1 MDSGLEI
8 TPAVL
13 KYVQLILATFVFIVP
28 ANAYS
33 YLFSDNT
40 FVFFEFKKPSLV
52 FLFFAALLWLFTLP
66 IISFLADI
74 NNKIA
79 FPTSFAGLENSFRL
93 AEARAENATRFLLNI
108 TSLSGLMVNLLVIA
122 VVAAIAEE
130 LIFRGI
136 IQKLLFEQSKNIHL
150 AIWLTALVF
159 SLFHLQF
166 FAIIPRIVLGAALG
180 YTFYWSK
187 SIWVPIFFHF
197 INNASIVLASYLYQ
211 QKVITTDPNEIT
223 FFPISVLFVAL
234 QLYIFGL
241 NEQNNM
247 EKDWLKVYEST
258 NSFAAELVHTVLN
271 DHAFNP
277 VLINKKDSSYLN
289 FGSNEIFVHQDF
301 YNESIRLINENQL

>member
-1 MDSGLEI
+1 MRQEKSVGYRFAMLLLLMIAGAMLGYIIALTSIPLVFQIPFSALMDVLNMDSGLEI

-33 YLFSDNT
+33 HLFSDNT

-93 AEARAENATRFLLNI
+93 AEARTENATRFLLNV
-108 TSLSGLMVNLLVIA
+108 TSFSGLMVNLLVIA

-211 QKVITTDPNEIT
+211 KKLIATDPNEIT
-223 FFPISVLFVAL
+223 FFPNSVLFVAF
-234 QLYIFGL
+234 ICSIA
-241 NEQNNM
+241 M
-247 EKDWLKVYEST
+247 VY
-258 NSFAAELVHTVLN
+258 FW
-271 DHAFNP
+271 
-277 VLINKKDSSYLN
+277 NKRAK
-289 FGSNEIFVHQDF
+289 
-301 YNESIRLINENQL
+301 

>member
-1 MDSGLEI
+1 MHQEKSVGYRFAMLLLLMIAGAMLGYIIALASIPLVFQIPFSALMGVLNMDSGLEI

-33 YLFSDNT
+33 HLFSDNT

-108 TSLSGLMVNLLVIA
+108 TSVSGLMVNLLVIA

-211 QKVITTDPNEIT
+211 KKLIATDPNEIT
-223 FFPISVLFVAL
+223 FFPNSVLFVAF
-234 QLYIFGL
+234 IC
-241 NEQNNM
+241 
-247 EKDWLKVYEST
+247 
-258 NSFAAELVHTVLN
+258 
-271 DHAFNP
+271 
-277 VLINKKDSSYLN
+277 
-289 FGSNEIFVHQDF
+289 
-301 YNESIRLINENQL
+301 SIAIIYFWIKRAK

>member
-1 MDSGLEI
+1 MHQEKSVGYRFAMLLLLMIAGAMLGYIIALASIPLVFQIPFSALMGVLNMDSGLEI

-33 YLFSDNT
+33 HLFSDNT

-108 TSLSGLMVNLLVIA
+108 TSVSGLMVNLLVIA

-223 FFPISVLFVAL
+223 FFPISVLFVAF
-234 QLYIFGL
+234 IC
-241 NEQNNM
+241 
-247 EKDWLKVYEST
+247 
-258 NSFAAELVHTVLN
+258 
-271 DHAFNP
+271 
-277 VLINKKDSSYLN
+277 
-289 FGSNEIFVHQDF
+289 
-301 YNESIRLINENQL
+301 SIAIIYFWIKRAK

>member
-1 MDSGLEI
+1 MRQEKSVGYRFAMLLVLMIAGAMLGYIIALASIPLVFQIPFSALMQVLNMDSGLEI

-33 YLFSDNT
+33 RLFSDNT
-40 FVFFEFKKPSLV
+40 IVFFEFKKPSVLY
-52 FLFFAALLWLFTLP
+52 LFFAALLWLFTLP
-66 IISFLADI
+66 IISFLADL

-79 FPTSFAGLENSFRL
+79 FPTSFTCLENSFRL

-108 TSLSGLMVNLLVIA
+108 NSLSGLMVNLLVIA
-122 VVAAIAEE
+122 VVAALAEE

-211 QKVITTDPNEIT
+211 KKMITTDPNEIT
-223 FFPISVLFVAL
+223 FFPNSVLFVAF
-234 QLYIFGL
+234 ICSIAI
-241 NEQNNM
+241 
-247 EKDWLKVYEST
+247 VY
-258 NSFAAELVHTVLN
+258 FW
-271 DHAFNP
+271 
-277 VLINKKDSSYLN
+277 NKRAK
-289 FGSNEIFVHQDF
+289 
-301 YNESIRLINENQL
+301 

>member
-1 MDSGLEI
+1 MRQEKSVGYRFAMLLVLMIAGAMLGYIISLASIPLVFQIPFSALMQVLNMDSGLEI

-33 YLFSDNT
+33 RLFSDNT
-40 FVFFEFKKPSLV
+40 IVFFEFKKPSVLY
-52 FLFFAALLWLFTLP
+52 LFFAALLWLFTLP
-66 IISFLADI
+66 IISFLADL

-79 FPTSFAGLENSFRL
+79 FPTSFASLENSFRL

-108 TSLSGLMVNLLVIA
+108 NSLSGLMVNLLVIA
-122 VVAAIAEE
+122 VVAALAEE

-159 SLFHLQF
+159 GLFHLQF

-197 INNASIVLASYLYQ
+197 INNAGIVLASYLYQ
-211 QKVITTDPNEIT
+211 QKIITADPNEIT
-223 FFPISVLFVAL
+223 FFPISVLFVAF
-234 QLYIFGL
+234 ICSIAI
-241 NEQNNM
+241 
-247 EKDWLKVYEST
+247 VY
-258 NSFAAELVHTVLN
+258 FW
-271 DHAFNP
+271 
-277 VLINKKDSSYLN
+277 NKRAK
-289 FGSNEIFVHQDF
+289 
-301 YNESIRLINENQL
+301 

>member
-1 MDSGLEI
+1 MRQEKSVGYRFAMLLVLMIAGAMLGYIIALASIPLVFQIPFSALMQVLNMDSGLEI

-33 YLFSDNT
+33 RLFSDNT
-40 FVFFEFKKPSLV
+40 IVFFEFKKPSVLY
-52 FLFFAALLWLFTLP
+52 LFFAALLWLFTLP

-79 FPTSFAGLENSFRL
+79 FPASFASLENSFRL

-108 TSLSGLMVNLLVIA
+108 TSISGLMVNLLVIA

-211 QKVITTDPNEIT
+211 KKMITTDPNEIT
-223 FFPISVLFVAL
+223 FFPNSVLFVAF
-234 QLYIFGL
+234 ICSIAI
-241 NEQNNM
+241 
-247 EKDWLKVYEST
+247 VY
-258 NSFAAELVHTVLN
+258 FW
-271 DHAFNP
+271 
-277 VLINKKDSSYLN
+277 NKRAK
-289 FGSNEIFVHQDF
+289 
-301 YNESIRLINENQL
+301 

>member
-1 MDSGLEI
+1 MRQEKSVGYRFAMLLVLMIAGAMLGYIIALASIPLVFQIPFSSLMQVLNIDSGLDI

-33 YLFSDNT
+33 RLFSDNT
-40 FVFFEFKKPSLV
+40 MVFFEFKKPRIVYL
-52 FLFFAALLWLFTLP
+52 LFAALLWLSTLP

-74 NNKIA
+74 NHKIA
-79 FPTSFAGLENSFRL
+79 LPTSFASLENSFRL
-93 AEARAENATRFLLNI
+93 AEARAENATRFLLNV

-136 IQKLLFEQSKNIHL
+136 IQKLLYEQGKNIHL

-166 FAIIPRIVLGAALG
+166 FAIVPRIVLGAALG
-180 YTFYWSK
+180 YSFYWSK

-197 INNASIVLASYLYQ
+197 INNASIVLAIYLYQ
-211 QKVITTDPNEIT
+211 QKMITTDPNEIT
-223 FFPISVLFVAL
+223 FFPNSVLFVAF
-234 QLYIFGL
+234 ICSIA
-241 NEQNNM
+241 M
-247 EKDWLKVYEST
+247 VY
-258 NSFAAELVHTVLN
+258 FW
-271 DHAFNP
+271 
-277 VLINKKDSSYLN
+277 KK
-289 FGSNEIFVHQDF
+289 QTK
-301 YNESIRLINENQL
+301 

>member
-1 MDSGLEI
+1 MRQEKSVGYRFAMLLVLMIAGAMLGYIIALASIPLVFQIPFSALMQVLNMDSGLEI

-33 YLFSDNT
+33 RLFSDNT
-40 FVFFEFKKPSLV
+40 IVFFEFKKPSVLY
-52 FLFFAALLWLFTLP
+52 LFFAALLWLFTLP
-66 IISFLADI
+66 IISFLADL

-79 FPTSFAGLENSFRL
+79 FPTSFASLENSFRL

-108 TSLSGLMVNLLVIA
+108 TSLTGLMVNLLVIA
-122 VVAAIAEE
+122 VVAALAEE

-211 QKVITTDPNEIT
+211 KKMITTDPNEIT
-223 FFPISVLFVAL
+223 FFPNSVLFVAF
-234 QLYIFGL
+234 ICSIAI
-241 NEQNNM
+241 
-247 EKDWLKVYEST
+247 VY
-258 NSFAAELVHTVLN
+258 FW
-271 DHAFNP
+271 
-277 VLINKKDSSYLN
+277 NKRAK
-289 FGSNEIFVHQDF
+289 
-301 YNESIRLINENQL
+301 

>member
-1 MDSGLEI
+1 MRQEKSVGYRFAMLLLLMIAGAMLGYIIALASIPLVFQIPFSALMDVLNMDSGLEI

-13 KYVQLILATFVFIVP
+13 KYVQLILAAFVFIVP

-33 YLFSDNT
+33 HLFSDNT

-93 AEARAENATRFLLNI
+93 AEARTENATRFLLNV
-108 TSLSGLMVNLLVIA
+108 TSFSGLMVNLLVIA

-197 INNASIVLASYLYQ
+197 INNASIVFASYLF
-211 QKVITTDPNEIT
+211 QKKLIATDPNEIT
-223 FFPISVLFVAL
+223 FFPNSVLFVAF
-234 QLYIFGL
+234 ICSIA
-241 NEQNNM
+241 M
-247 EKDWLKVYEST
+247 VY
-258 NSFAAELVHTVLN
+258 FW
-271 DHAFNP
+271 
-277 VLINKKDSSYLN
+277 NKRAK
-289 FGSNEIFVHQDF
+289 
-301 YNESIRLINENQL
+301 

>member
-1 MDSGLEI
+1 MHQEKSVGYRFAMLLLLMIAGAMLGYIIALASIPLVFQIPFSALMGVLNMDSGLEI

-33 YLFSDNT
+33 HLFSDNT

-108 TSLSGLMVNLLVIA
+108 TSVSGLMVNLLVIA

-223 FFPISVLFVAL
+223 FFPNSVLFVAF
-234 QLYIFGL
+234 IC
-241 NEQNNM
+241 
-247 EKDWLKVYEST
+247 
-258 NSFAAELVHTVLN
+258 
-271 DHAFNP
+271 
-277 VLINKKDSSYLN
+277 
-289 FGSNEIFVHQDF
+289 
-301 YNESIRLINENQL
+301 SIAIIYFWIKRAK

>member
-1 MDSGLEI
+1 MHQEKSVGYRFAMLLLLMIAGAMLGYIIALASIPLVFQIPFSALMGVLNMDSGLEI

-13 KYVQLILATFVFIVP
+13 KYGHLIHATFVFIVP

-33 YLFSDNT
+33 HLFSDNT

-108 TSLSGLMVNLLVIA
+108 TSVSGLMVNLLVIA

-223 FFPISVLFVAL
+223 FFPISVLFVAF
-234 QLYIFGL
+234 IC
-241 NEQNNM
+241 
-247 EKDWLKVYEST
+247 
-258 NSFAAELVHTVLN
+258 
-271 DHAFNP
+271 
-277 VLINKKDSSYLN
+277 
-289 FGSNEIFVHQDF
+289 
-301 YNESIRLINENQL
+301 SIAIIYFWIKRAK

>member
-1 MDSGLEI
+1 MRQEKSVSYRFAMLLVLMIAGAMLGYIIALTSIPLVFQIPFSALMQVLNMDSGLDI

-33 YLFSDNT
+33 RLFSHNT
-40 FVFFEFKKPSLV
+40 VAFFEFKKPNV
-52 FLFFAALLWLFTLP
+52 VYIFFAALLWLFTLP
-66 IISFLADI
+66 IISFLADL
-74 NNKIA
+74 NNKIT

-108 TSLSGLMVNLLVIA
+108 NSLSGLMVNLLVIA
-122 VVAAIAEE
+122 VVAALAEE

-180 YTFYWSK
+180 YTFYWSR
-187 SIWVPIFFHF
+187 SILVPIFFHF
-197 INNASIVLASYLYQ
+197 INNASIVLASYLYH
-211 QKVITTDPNEIT
+211 QKMITTDPNEIT
-223 FFPISVLFVAL
+223 FFPNSVLFVAF
-234 QLYIFGL
+234 ICSIAI
-241 NEQNNM
+241 
-247 EKDWLKVYEST
+247 VY
-258 NSFAAELVHTVLN
+258 FW
-271 DHAFNP
+271 
-277 VLINKKDSSYLN
+277 NKRAK
-289 FGSNEIFVHQDF
+289 
-301 YNESIRLINENQL
+301 

>member
-1 MDSGLEI
+1 MHQEKSVGYRFAMLLLLMIAGAMLGYIIALASIPLVFQIPFSSLMQVLNMDSGLEI

-33 YLFSDNT
+33 HLFSDNT

-197 INNASIVLASYLYQ
+197 INNASIVLASYLYH
-211 QKVITTDPNEIT
+211 QKMITTDPNEIT
-223 FFPISVLFVAL
+223 FFPNSVLFVAF
-234 QLYIFGL
+234 IC
-241 NEQNNM
+241 
-247 EKDWLKVYEST
+247 
-258 NSFAAELVHTVLN
+258 
-271 DHAFNP
+271 
-277 VLINKKDSSYLN
+277 
-289 FGSNEIFVHQDF
+289 
-301 YNESIRLINENQL
+301 SIAIIYFWIKRAK

>member
-1 MDSGLEI
+1 MRQEKSVGYRFAMLLLLMIAGAMLGYIIALVSIPLVFQIPFSALMDVLNMDSVLEI

-33 YLFSDNT
+33 HLFSDNT
-40 FVFFEFKKPSLV
+40 FVFFEFKKPNLV

-211 QKVITTDPNEIT
+211 KKLIATDPNEIT
-223 FFPISVLFVAL
+223 FFPNSVLFVAF
-234 QLYIFGL
+234 ICSIA
-241 NEQNNM
+241 M
-247 EKDWLKVYEST
+247 VY
-258 NSFAAELVHTVLN
+258 FW
-271 DHAFNP
+271 
-277 VLINKKDSSYLN
+277 NKRAK
-289 FGSNEIFVHQDF
+289 
-301 YNESIRLINENQL
+301 

>member
-1 MDSGLEI
+1 MHQEKSVGYRFAMLLLLMIAGAMLGYIIALASIPLVFQIPFSALMGVLNMDSGLEI

-33 YLFSDNT
+33 HLFSDNT

-108 TSLSGLMVNLLVIA
+108 TSVSGLMVNLLVIA

-150 AIWLTALVF
+150 AIWLTALIF

-197 INNASIVLASYLYQ
+197 INNASIVFASYLF
-211 QKVITTDPNEIT
+211 QKKLIATDPNEIT
-223 FFPISVLFVAL
+223 FFPNSVLFVAF
-234 QLYIFGL
+234 ICSIA
-241 NEQNNM
+241 M
-247 EKDWLKVYEST
+247 VY
-258 NSFAAELVHTVLN
+258 FW
-271 DHAFNP
+271 
-277 VLINKKDSSYLN
+277 NKRAK
-289 FGSNEIFVHQDF
+289 
-301 YNESIRLINENQL
+301 

>member
-1 MDSGLEI
+1 MRQEKSVGYRFAMLLVLMIAGAMLGYIIALASIPLVFQIPFSALMQVLNMDSGLEI

-33 YLFSDNT
+33 RLFSDNT
-40 FVFFEFKKPSLV
+40 IVFFEFKKPSVLY
-52 FLFFAALLWLFTLP
+52 LFFATLLWLFTLP
-66 IISFLADI
+66 IISFLADL

-79 FPTSFAGLENSFRL
+79 FPTSFASLENSFRL

-108 TSLSGLMVNLLVIA
+108 NSLSGLMVNLLVIA
-122 VVAAIAEE
+122 VVAALAEE

-211 QKVITTDPNEIT
+211 KKMITTDPNEIT
-223 FFPISVLFVAL
+223 FFPNSVLFVAF
-234 QLYIFGL
+234 ICSIAI
-241 NEQNNM
+241 
-247 EKDWLKVYEST
+247 VY
-258 NSFAAELVHTVLN
+258 FW
-271 DHAFNP
+271 
-277 VLINKKDSSYLN
+277 NKRAK
-289 FGSNEIFVHQDF
+289 
-301 YNESIRLINENQL
+301 

>member
-1 MDSGLEI
+1 MRQEKSVGYRFAMLLVLMIAGAMLGYIIALASIPLVFQIPFSALMQVLNMDSGLEI

-33 YLFSDNT
+33 RLFSDNT
-40 FVFFEFKKPSLV
+40 IVFFEFKKPSV
-52 FLFFAALLWLFTLP
+52 VYIFFAALLWLFTLP
-66 IISFLADI
+66 IISFLADL

-79 FPTSFAGLENSFRL
+79 FPASFAGLENSFRL

-108 TSLSGLMVNLLVIA
+108 NSLSGLMVNLLVIA
-122 VVAAIAEE
+122 VVAALAEE

-211 QKVITTDPNEIT
+211 KKMITTDPNEIT
-223 FFPISVLFVAL
+223 FFPNSVLFVAF
-234 QLYIFGL
+234 ICSIAI
-241 NEQNNM
+241 
-247 EKDWLKVYEST
+247 VY
-258 NSFAAELVHTVLN
+258 FW
-271 DHAFNP
+271 
-277 VLINKKDSSYLN
+277 NKRAK
-289 FGSNEIFVHQDF
+289 
-301 YNESIRLINENQL
+301 

>member
-1 MDSGLEI
+1 MHQEKSVGYRFAMLLLLMIAGAMLGYIIALASIPLVFQIPFSALMGVLNMDSGLEI

-33 YLFSDNT
+33 HLFSDNT

-108 TSLSGLMVNLLVIA
+108 TSVSGLMVNLLVIA

-197 INNASIVLASYLYQ
+197 INNASIVFASYLYH
-211 QKVITTDPNEIT
+211 KKLIATDPNEIT
-223 FFPISVLFVAL
+223 FFPNSVLFVAF
-234 QLYIFGL
+234 IC
-241 NEQNNM
+241 
-247 EKDWLKVYEST
+247 
-258 NSFAAELVHTVLN
+258 
-271 DHAFNP
+271 
-277 VLINKKDSSYLN
+277 
-289 FGSNEIFVHQDF
+289 
-301 YNESIRLINENQL
+301 SIAIIYFWIKRAK

>member
-1 MDSGLEI
+1 MRQEKSVGYRFAMLLLLMIAGAMLGYIIALASIPLVFQIPFSALMGVLNMDSGLEI

-33 YLFSDNT
+33 HLFSDNT

-223 FFPISVLFVAL
+223 FFPISVLFVAF
-234 QLYIFGL
+234 IC
-241 NEQNNM
+241 
-247 EKDWLKVYEST
+247 
-258 NSFAAELVHTVLN
+258 
-271 DHAFNP
+271 
-277 VLINKKDSSYLN
+277 
-289 FGSNEIFVHQDF
+289 
-301 YNESIRLINENQL
+301 SIAIIYFWIKRAK

>member
-1 MDSGLEI
+1 MHQEKSVGYRFAMLLLLMIAGAMLGYIIALASIPLVFQIPFSALMGVLNMDSGLEI

-33 YLFSDNT
+33 HLFSDNT

-108 TSLSGLMVNLLVIA
+108 TSVSGLMVNLLVIA

-197 INNASIVLASYLYQ
+197 INNASIVFASYLYQ
-211 QKVITTDPNEIT
+211 KKLIATDPNEIT
-223 FFPISVLFVAL
+223 FFPNSVLFVAF
-234 QLYIFGL
+234 ICSIA
-241 NEQNNM
+241 M
-247 EKDWLKVYEST
+247 VY
-258 NSFAAELVHTVLN
+258 FW
-271 DHAFNP
+271 
-277 VLINKKDSSYLN
+277 NKRAK
-289 FGSNEIFVHQDF
+289 
-301 YNESIRLINENQL
+301 

>member
-1 MDSGLEI
+1 MRQEKSVGYRFAMLLLLMITGAMLGYIVALASIPLVFQIPFSALMDVLNMDSGLDI

-33 YLFSDNT
+33 HLFSDNP
-40 FVFFEFKKPSLV
+40 FVFFEFKKPSLL

-79 FPTSFAGLENSFRL
+79 FPASFAGLENSFRL

-180 YTFYWSK
+180 YTFFWSK

-197 INNASIVLASYLYQ
+197 INNASIVFASYLYQ
-211 QKVITTDPNEIT
+211 KKLIATDPNEIT
-223 FFPISVLFVAL
+223 FFSNSVLFVAF
-234 QLYIFGL
+234 ICSIA
-241 NEQNNM
+241 M
-247 EKDWLKVYEST
+247 VYFWSKR
-258 NSFAAELVHTVLN
+258 A
-271 DHAFNP
+271 
-277 VLINKKDSSYLN
+277 K
-289 FGSNEIFVHQDF
+289 
-301 YNESIRLINENQL
+301 

>member
-1 MDSGLEI
+1 MRQEKSVGYRFAMLLLLMITGAMLGYIVALASIPLVFQIPFSALMDVLNMDSGLDI

-33 YLFSDNT
+33 HLFSDNT
-40 FVFFEFKKPSLV
+40 FVFFEFKKPSLL

-79 FPTSFAGLENSFRL
+79 FPVSFAGLENSFRL

-197 INNASIVLASYLYQ
+197 INNASIVFVSYLYQ
-211 QKVITTDPNEIT
+211 KKLITTDPTETT
-223 FFPISVLFVAL
+223 FFPNSVLFVAF
-234 QLYIFGL
+234 ICSIA
-241 NEQNNM
+241 M
-247 EKDWLKVYEST
+247 VY
-258 NSFAAELVHTVLN
+258 FW
-271 DHAFNP
+271 
-277 VLINKKDSSYLN
+277 NKRVK
-289 FGSNEIFVHQDF
+289 
-301 YNESIRLINENQL
+301 

>member
-1 MDSGLEI
+1 MRQEKSVGYRFAMLLVLMIAGAMLGYIIALASIPLVFQIPFSALMQVLNMDSGLEI

-33 YLFSDNT
+33 RLFSDNT
-40 FVFFEFKKPSLV
+40 IVFFEFKKPSV
-52 FLFFAALLWLFTLP
+52 VYIFFAALLWLFTLP
-66 IISFLADI
+66 IISFLADL

-79 FPTSFAGLENSFRL
+79 FPTSFASLENSFRL

-122 VVAAIAEE
+122 VVAALAEE

-211 QKVITTDPNEIT
+211 KKMITTDPNEIT
-223 FFPISVLFVAL
+223 FFPNSVLFVAF
-234 QLYIFGL
+234 ICSIAI
-241 NEQNNM
+241 
-247 EKDWLKVYEST
+247 VY
-258 NSFAAELVHTVLN
+258 FW
-271 DHAFNP
+271 
-277 VLINKKDSSYLN
+277 NKRAK
-289 FGSNEIFVHQDF
+289 
-301 YNESIRLINENQL
+301 

>member
-1 MDSGLEI
+1 MRQEKSVGYRFAMLLVLMIAGAMLGYIIALASIPLVFQIPFSALMQVLNMDSGLEI

-33 YLFSDNT
+33 RLFSDNT
-40 FVFFEFKKPSLV
+40 IVFFEFKKPSV
-52 FLFFAALLWLFTLP
+52 VYIFFAALLWLFTLP
-66 IISFLADI
+66 IISFLADL

-108 TSLSGLMVNLLVIA
+108 NSLSGLMVNLLVIA

-211 QKVITTDPNEIT
+211 KKMITTDPNEIT
-223 FFPISVLFVAL
+223 FFPNSVLFVAF
-234 QLYIFGL
+234 ICSIAI
-241 NEQNNM
+241 
-247 EKDWLKVYEST
+247 VY
-258 NSFAAELVHTVLN
+258 FW
-271 DHAFNP
+271 
-277 VLINKKDSSYLN
+277 NKRAK
-289 FGSNEIFVHQDF
+289 
-301 YNESIRLINENQL
+301 

>member
-1 MDSGLEI
+1 MRQEKSVSYRFAMLLLLMIAGAMLGYILALASIPLVFQIPFSALMQVLNMDSGLEI

-33 YLFSDNT
+33 RLFSDNT
-40 FVFFEFKKPSLV
+40 IVFFEFKKPSV
-52 FLFFAALLWLFTLP
+52 VYIFFAALLWLFTLP

-79 FPTSFAGLENSFRL
+79 FPASFASLENSFRL

-108 TSLSGLMVNLLVIA
+108 TSISGLMVNLLVIA

-180 YTFYWSK
+180 YSFYWSR

-211 QKVITTDPNEIT
+211 KKLITTDPNEIT
-223 FFPISVLFVAL
+223 FFPNSVLFVAF
-234 QLYIFGL
+234 ICSIA
-241 NEQNNM
+241 M
-247 EKDWLKVYEST
+247 VY
-258 NSFAAELVHTVLN
+258 FW
-271 DHAFNP
+271 
-277 VLINKKDSSYLN
+277 NKRAK
-289 FGSNEIFVHQDF
+289 
-301 YNESIRLINENQL
+301 

>member
-1 MDSGLEI
+1 MRQEKSVGYRFAMLLLLMIAGAMLGYIIALVSIPLVFQIPFSALMDVLNMDSGLEI

-33 YLFSDNT
+33 HLFSDNT
-40 FVFFEFKKPSLV
+40 FVFFEFKKPNLV

-197 INNASIVLASYLYQ
+197 INNASIVLAIYLYQ
-211 QKVITTDPNEIT
+211 QKMITTDPNEIT
-223 FFPISVLFVAL
+223 FFPNSVLFVAFICSIAMI
-234 QLYIFGL
+234 YF
-241 NEQNNM
+241 
-247 EKDWLKVYEST
+247 W
-258 NSFAAELVHTVLN
+258 
-271 DHAFNP
+271 
-277 VLINKKDSSYLN
+277 NKRAK
-289 FGSNEIFVHQDF
+289 
-301 YNESIRLINENQL
+301 

>member
-1 MDSGLEI
+1 MRQEKSVGYRFAMLLLLMIAGAMLGYIIALASIPLVFQIPFSALMQVLNMDSGLEI

-33 YLFSDNT
+33 HLFSDNT

-130 LIFRGI
+130 LVFRGI

-211 QKVITTDPNEIT
+211 KKLIATDPNEIT
-223 FFPISVLFVAL
+223 FFPNSVLFVAF
-234 QLYIFGL
+234 ICSIA
-241 NEQNNM
+241 M
-247 EKDWLKVYEST
+247 VY
-258 NSFAAELVHTVLN
+258 FW
-271 DHAFNP
+271 
-277 VLINKKDSSYLN
+277 NKRAK
-289 FGSNEIFVHQDF
+289 
-301 YNESIRLINENQL
+301 

>member
-1 MDSGLEI
+1 MRQEKSVGYRFAMLLVLMIASAMLGYIIALASIPLVFQIPFSALMQVLNMDSGLEI

-33 YLFSDNT
+33 RLFSDNT
-40 FVFFEFKKPSLV
+40 IVFFEFKKPSVLY
-52 FLFFAALLWLFTLP
+52 LFFAALLWLFTLP
-66 IISFLADI
+66 IISFLADL

-79 FPTSFAGLENSFRL
+79 FPTSFASLENSFRL

-108 TSLSGLMVNLLVIA
+108 NSLSGLMVNLLVIA
-122 VVAAIAEE
+122 VVAALAEE

-211 QKVITTDPNEIT
+211 KKMITTDPNEIT
-223 FFPISVLFVAL
+223 FFPNSVLFVAF
-234 QLYIFGL
+234 ICSIAI
-241 NEQNNM
+241 
-247 EKDWLKVYEST
+247 VY
-258 NSFAAELVHTVLN
+258 FW
-271 DHAFNP
+271 
-277 VLINKKDSSYLN
+277 NKRAK
-289 FGSNEIFVHQDF
+289 
-301 YNESIRLINENQL
+301 

>member
-1 MDSGLEI
+1 MHQEKSVGYRFAMLLLLMIAGAMLGYIIALASIPLVFQIPFSALMGVLNMDSGLEI

-223 FFPISVLFVAL
+223 FFPISVLFVAF
-234 QLYIFGL
+234 IC
-241 NEQNNM
+241 
-247 EKDWLKVYEST
+247 
-258 NSFAAELVHTVLN
+258 
-271 DHAFNP
+271 
-277 VLINKKDSSYLN
+277 
-289 FGSNEIFVHQDF
+289 
-301 YNESIRLINENQL
+301 SIAIIYFWIKRAK

>member
-1 MDSGLEI
+1 MRQEKSVGYRFAMLLLLMIAGAMLGYIIALASIPLVFQIPFSALMDVLNMDSGLEI

-33 YLFSDNT
+33 HLFSDNT

-108 TSLSGLMVNLLVIA
+108 TSVSGLMVNLLVIA

-197 INNASIVLASYLYQ
+197 INNACIVFASYLYQ
-211 QKVITTDPNEIT
+211 KKLIATDPNEIT
-223 FFPISVLFVAL
+223 FFPNSVLFVAF
-234 QLYIFGL
+234 ICSIA
-241 NEQNNM
+241 M
-247 EKDWLKVYEST
+247 VY
-258 NSFAAELVHTVLN
+258 FW
-271 DHAFNP
+271 
-277 VLINKKDSSYLN
+277 NKRAK
-289 FGSNEIFVHQDF
+289 
-301 YNESIRLINENQL
+301 

>member
-1 MDSGLEI
+1 MRQEKSVGYRFAMLLLLMIAGAMLGYIIALVSIPLVFQIPFSALMDVLNMDSGLEI

-33 YLFSDNT
+33 HLFSDNT
-40 FVFFEFKKPSLV
+40 FVFFEFKKPNLV

-211 QKVITTDPNEIT
+211 KKLIATDPNEIT
-223 FFPISVLFVAL
+223 FFPNSVLFVAF
-234 QLYIFGL
+234 ICSIA
-241 NEQNNM
+241 M
-247 EKDWLKVYEST
+247 VY
-258 NSFAAELVHTVLN
+258 FW
-271 DHAFNP
+271 
-277 VLINKKDSSYLN
+277 NKRAK
-289 FGSNEIFVHQDF
+289 
-301 YNESIRLINENQL
+301 

>member
-1 MDSGLEI
+1 MRQEKSVGYRFAMLLLLMIAGAMLGYIIALASIPLVFQIPFSALMGVLNMDSGLEI

-33 YLFSDNT
+33 HLFSDNT

-108 TSLSGLMVNLLVIA
+108 TSVSGLMVNLLVIA
-122 VVAAIAEE
+122 VVAALAEE

-136 IQKLLFEQSKNIHL
+136 IQKLLLEQSKNIHL

-223 FFPISVLFVAL
+223 FFPISVLFVAF
-234 QLYIFGL
+234 IC
-241 NEQNNM
+241 
-247 EKDWLKVYEST
+247 
-258 NSFAAELVHTVLN
+258 
-271 DHAFNP
+271 
-277 VLINKKDSSYLN
+277 
-289 FGSNEIFVHQDF
+289 
-301 YNESIRLINENQL
+301 SIAIIYFWIKRAK

>member
-1 MDSGLEI
+1 MRQEKSVGYRFAMLLVLMIAGAMLGYIIALASIPLVFQIPFSALMQVLNMDSGLEI

-33 YLFSDNT
+33 HLFSDNT

-66 IISFLADI
+66 MISFLADI

-197 INNASIVLASYLYQ
+197 INNASIVFVSYLYQ
-211 QKVITTDPNEIT
+211 KKLIATDPNEIT
-223 FFPISVLFVAL
+223 FFPNSVLFVAF
-234 QLYIFGL
+234 ICSIAI
-241 NEQNNM
+241 
-247 EKDWLKVYEST
+247 VY
-258 NSFAAELVHTVLN
+258 FW
-271 DHAFNP
+271 
-277 VLINKKDSSYLN
+277 NKRAK
-289 FGSNEIFVHQDF
+289 
-301 YNESIRLINENQL
+301 